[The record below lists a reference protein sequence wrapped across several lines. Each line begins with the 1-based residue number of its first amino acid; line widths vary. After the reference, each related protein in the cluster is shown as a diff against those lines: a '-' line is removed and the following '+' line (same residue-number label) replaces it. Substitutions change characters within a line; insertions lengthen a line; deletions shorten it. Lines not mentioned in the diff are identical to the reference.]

1 MKTLHKKVLTVTALG
16 LLAAAGF
23 KDQAGPQ
30 ISGLFFTGPVYADTA
45 CRVRVNCKMQAQEN
59 RLYEISARALILAET
74 LAACAH
80 HDIACTEE
88 DGKALKAKA
97 ENTLQDLM
105 GLIQSGD
112 MRALVLSADEGEAL
126 LSWSEEV
133 RGRLSHMEMLDGP
146 CNSAR
151 ELVSLALQLMHT
163 VIA

>member
-1 MKTLHKKVLTVTALG
+1 MKTLHKTVLTVAALG
-16 LLAAAGF
+16 LLAAAGH
-23 KDQAGPQ
+23 KNQTLPQ
-30 ISGLFFTGPVYADTA
+30 ISRLFLTGQVYADTA
-45 CRVRVNCKMQAQEN
+45 CRVRESGSMQAQEN

-88 DGKALKAKA
+88 DGKALKVNA
-97 ENTLQDLM
+97 EKTLQDIKS
-105 GLIQSGD
+105 LINSGD
-112 MRALVLSADEGEAL
+112 QRALALSAEEGEAL
-126 LSWSEEV
+126 RSWSEEV
-133 RGRLSHMEMLDGP
+133 RGRLSYMEMLDGS

>member
-1 MKTLHKKVLTVTALG
+1 MKTVHKTVLTVAALG

-23 KDQAGPQ
+23 KNHAWPQ
-30 ISGLFFTGPVYADTA
+30 ISELFFTGQVYADTA
-45 CRVRVNCKMQAQEN
+45 CRVRVSGTMQAQEN
-59 RLYEISARALILAET
+59 RLYEISARTLILAET

-88 DGKALKAKA
+88 DGKALKANA
-97 ENTLQDLM
+97 ENTLQDLKTF
-105 GLIQSGD
+105 IKSGD
-112 MRALVLSADEGEAL
+112 LRALVLTAEEEEAL
-126 LSWSEEV
+126 RSWSEEV
-133 RGRLSHMEMLDGP
+133 RGRFSQIAMLDGS